1 MIKLI
6 KNRSGFLKKFVKSLI
21 SAALV
26 VSILGINAFALTPN
40 YNVSSQYKASKYY
53 TNLINVKLTGNQ
65 AQDIANVALSQEGY
79 HEGNSNADLGGGSSG
94 TGNYTEYGY
103 WFGNQF
109 NWCAVFVSWCARQ
122 AGIPESVIKKNSLAS
137 GLSCNFGE
145 KKYNFGTRAPQVGDI
160 LYIDN
165 DSDPEADH
173 VALVYKV
180 DSQYIY
186 SIEGNCSQM
195 VYALKYK
202 VSDGSQTY
210 KNTTKILFYGVPN
223 YSTGNTNTAVKKGDV
238 NLDSMVNSTD
248 SLMILEYSV
257 GKRTFNAEQKEAA
270 DFNSDGKINSIDSLS
285 VLKKATGLI

>member
-1 MIKLI
+1 M
-6 KNRSGFLKKFVKSLI
+6 KKFLKSLI
-21 SAALV
+21 CVVLAASVL
-26 VSILGINAFALTPN
+26 SINAFALTPS
-40 YNVSSQYKASKYY
+40 YTVSSQYKSSVYY

-79 HEGNSNADLGGGSSG
+79 HEGNSIADLGGGSNG
-94 TGNYTEYGY
+94 TNNFTEYGY
-103 WFGNQF
+103 WFGTQF

-122 AGIPESVIKKNSLAS
+122 AGIPESVIKTNSLAS
-137 GLSCNFGE
+137 GSTCNFGE
-145 KKYNFGTRAPQVGDI
+145 KKYNFGTRSPQVGDI

-165 DSDPEADH
+165 DSDPQADH

-186 SIEGNCSQM
+186 SIEGNCSQK

-202 VSDGSQTY
+202 ISDGSQTY

-223 YSTGNTNTAVKKGDV
+223 YSVESNDLIIKGDV
-238 NLDSMVNSTD
+238 NLDSLVNSTD

-257 GKRTFNAEQKEAA
+257 GIRTFNAQQKTAA
-270 DFNSDGKINSIDSLS
+270 DYNSDGNINSMDALA
-285 VLKKATGLI
+285 VLQKATGLI

>member
-1 MIKLI
+1 M
-6 KNRSGFLKKFVKSLI
+6 KKFIKTAVAFLCT
-21 SAALV
+21 A
-26 VSILGINAFALTPN
+26 SILSASASALTPG
-40 YNVSSQYKASKYY
+40 YEVSLQYKESEYY
-53 TNLINVKLTGNQ
+53 QKLLSVELTGDQ
-65 AQDIANVALSQEGY
+65 ALDIANVALSQKDY
-79 HEGNSNADLGGGSSG
+79 HEGNSPADFGGGSSG
-94 TGNYTEYGY
+94 SGNYTEYGY
-103 WFGNQF
+103 WLGTQF

-122 AGIPESVIKKNSLAS
+122 AGIPESVIKTNSLAS
-137 GLSCNFGE
+137 GSTCNFGE

-186 SIEGNCSQM
+186 SIEGNCSQK

-223 YSTGNTNTAVKKGDV
+223 YSTGNSNTAVKKGDV
-238 NLDSMVNSTD
+238 NLDSSVNSTD

-285 VLKKATGLI
+285 ILKKATGLI

>member
-1 MIKLI
+1 MKRI
-6 KNRSGFLKKFVKSLI
+6 FKSSICAVLV
-21 SAALV
+21 AALL
-26 VSILGINAFALTPN
+26 SINAFALTPS
-40 YNVSSQYKASKYY
+40 YTVSSQYKSSKYY

-79 HEGNSNADLGGGSSG
+79 HEGNSIADLGGGSSG
-94 TGNYTEYGY
+94 SGNFTEYGY
-103 WFGNQF
+103 WFGKQF

-122 AGIPESVIKKNSLAS
+122 AGVPESVIKTNSLAS
-137 GLSCNFGE
+137 GLTCNFGE

-186 SIEGNCSQM
+186 SIEGNCSQK
-195 VYALKYK
+195 VYALKYNI
-202 VSDGSQTY
+202 SDGSQTY

-223 YSTGNTNTAVKKGDV
+223 YSSGSSNGTVKKGDV
-238 NLDSMVNSTD
+238 NFDSAVNSAD
-248 SLMILEYSV
+248 ALMILEYSV
-257 GKRTFNAEQKEAA
+257 GKRSFNTQQKAVA
-270 DFNSDGKINSIDSLS
+270 DYNSDGYINSMDAFA
-285 VLKKATGLI
+285 VLQKATGLI